1 MSKISSSRLSENKVT
16 ARPSM
21 NKSNAPKE
29 DKKAA
34 EEERMDEVFQNNFHI
49 VTALL
54 STVTFRCKICY
65 LIFIGFLLS
74 KEKHFVHSF
83 II

>member
-1 MSKISSSRLSENKVT
+1 MSRAPSARISQNRSSTRT
-16 ARPSM
+16 TM
-21 NKSNAPKE
+21 NKPVAAANTKE

-54 STVTFRCKICY
+54 PTVTFRCKI
-65 LIFIGFLLS
+65 IHDF
-74 KEKHFVHSF
+74 
-83 II
+83 

>member
-1 MSKISSSRLSENKVT
+1 
-16 ARPSM
+16 M
-21 NKSNAPKE
+21 NKLNAPKE

-54 STVTFRCKICY
+54 PTVTFRCKIRC
-65 LIFIGFLLS
+65 LIFVGFPL
-74 KEKHFVHSF
+74 K
-83 II
+83 